1 MWFVFGLI
9 TLISF
14 SVYFG
19 TKRFQARWQGT
30 RSVSDSPAY
39 EYQFTYRDKK
49 SQKIKE
55 MMVGIPAPR
64 EYDFSFKRENGLD
77 RIFKWLGIS
86 VERQFNAADFDK
98 LVYVVSNDRHLF
110 DEVMDDQALLQKV
123 VKLFKIKHLDCA
135 ISHLHCRNGRL
146 WVVFKV
152 GPLFNDASNISRLMG
167 IFPIVAESLHMLAER
182 LKADLPQS
190 VGVRRDPFILRAMFI
205 LAISSGLAINGL
217 THVFRLTLLSG
228 PFTVDTALLW
238 RYSAY
243 AAIVILLLM
252 IAMTVFLLGRS
263 ARAHL
268 VLIELLLVGSFG
280 AFMTSFVEL
289 RDMNME
295 LDTSPVV
302 QFETRVIDKSIS
314 KSRKGGTRYYV
325 HVVDWHDP
333 ADTHKFQV
341 SSDFYSKAARGDR
354 LAMNQRGGYLGL
366 RWVESYHKLL

>member
-19 TKRFQARWQGT
+19 MQRFGARWQGT
-30 RSVSDSPAY
+30 RAVGDSPAY

-49 SQKIKE
+49 SQKIRE

-64 EYDFSFKRENGLD
+64 EYDFSFKREDGYD
-77 RIFKWLGIS
+77 RVFKWLGVS

-110 DEVMDDQALLQKV
+110 DEVMDDQALLSKV
-123 VKLFKIKHLDCA
+123 AALFRINHLDCA
-135 ISHLHCRNGRL
+135 VSHLHCRNGRL

-152 GPLFNDASNISRLMG
+152 GSLFRDASNMSRLMG
-167 IFPIVAESLHMLAER
+167 VFPRVAESLHMVAER
-182 LKADLPQS
+182 LTADLPQS
-190 VGVRRDPFILRAMFI
+190 FGARRDPFILRAMFI

-217 THVFRLTLLSG
+217 AHVFRLTLLSG
-228 PFTVDTALLW
+228 PFTVDTTLLW

-243 AAIVILLLM
+243 AAVGILILM
-252 IAMTVFLLGRS
+252 IALTMFLLGRS

-268 VLIELLLVGSFG
+268 VLIELVLVGSLG
-280 AFMTSFVEL
+280 AFMTAFVEL

-295 LDTSPVV
+295 MDTTPVV
-302 QFETRVIDKSIS
+302 RFETRVLDKSIS
-314 KSRKGGTRYYV
+314 TSRKGGTRYYV
-325 HVVDWHDP
+325 HVADWNSLGS
-333 ADTHKFQV
+333 AQKFQV
-341 SSDFYSKAARGDR
+341 SSDFYRNVARNDR
-354 LAMNQRGGYLGL
+354 LALNQRGGYLGL
-366 RWVESYHKLL
+366 RWVESYHKL